1 MASSPCYIL
10 QLNVPIKFYPQ
21 RNHLVIDEQEVH
33 IEPLQARLLSYLI
46 DCKGQ
51 VVSTQKIAES
61 VWQRSHVSDNLVR
74 QVISQLRSHLQDT
87 SRPYQVI
94 KTIPKQGYLFDIKV
108 TQESEPTPDASVEG
122 LEISNASIKV
132 PAKNKRGIYL
142 ALASICLAVL
152 ATLLL
157 VTNKQIQLNTNP
169 AEIQAQTIPV
179 YIHELTL
186 DSSQDYTM
194 AESVFN
200 YLFYGLNS
208 ARSITGYHFSQLAQQ
223 DQENLVR
230 QGVEI
235 KGWIKHVEQDYLLTL
250 IVQNHQHPELNHKIE
265 QTFNESSFFDAIGDV
280 VLEVKA
286 VVAPN
291 TADYQEANHRVTSI
305 DNFDDWKAISAGI
318 SLFYQGKG
326 GEAFKPITQ
335 QLQQIQQQGRDN
347 YLVNAL
353 LSYAASLDYL
363 EGQKQKSQSQS
374 LVLAKQAF
382 EMNPRCDIA
391 NLTLGLALLINNQH
405 DQSYPYLFYAAES
418 TPSPI
423 SYYLLSVTEQSAN
436 NPKSSQYNYQRF
448 EGLQKENKGQL
459 FDLIESSQKANLF

>member
-10 QLNVPIKFYPQ
+10 QLNVPIKFYPE
-21 RNHLVIDEQEVH
+21 RNHLVIDEQEIH
-33 IEPLQARLLSYLI
+33 LEPLQARLLNYLI
-46 DCKGQ
+46 DCKGK
-51 VVSTQKIAES
+51 VISTQQIAES

-87 SRPYQVI
+87 SRPYHVI
-94 KTIPKQGYLFDIKV
+94 QTIPKQGYLFDINITEEHK
-108 TQESEPTPDASVEG
+108 PTSDASTEG
-122 LEISNASIKV
+122 LKAPNSNTEV
-132 PAKNKRGIYL
+132 DTKNRRGSYL
-142 ALASICLAVL
+142 AFASVCLAVL
-152 ATLLL
+152 TTLLL
-157 VTNKQIQLNTNP
+157 ITNNPKQLNTSS
-169 AEIQAQTIPV
+169 AEFQTQTIPV
-179 YIHELTL
+179 YLHELTL
-186 DSSQDYTM
+186 DSDQDYVM

-208 ARSITGYHFSQLAQQ
+208 ARNITGYHFSQLVQQ
-223 DQENLVR
+223 NQERLAR
-230 QGVEI
+230 QGVEV
-235 KGWIKHVEQDYLLTL
+235 KGWIKHTEQDYLLTL
-250 IVQNHQHPELNHKIE
+250 IVQNNQHPELNHKIE
-265 QTFNESSFFDAIGDV
+265 QTFNERSFFDAIGDV
-280 VLEVKA
+280 VLEIKA

-291 TADYQEANHRVTSI
+291 TTDYQTANHRITSI

-326 GEAFKPITQ
+326 GDAFKPITK
-335 QLQQIQQQGRDN
+335 QLQEIKQKGRDN

-353 LSYAASLDYL
+353 LSYTASLDYL
-363 EGQKQKSQSQS
+363 EGQNQVSKSQS

-391 NLTLGLALLINNQH
+391 NLTLGLALLINNRH
-405 DQSYPYLFYAAES
+405 DQSYPYLFYAAKS

-436 NPKSSQYNYQRF
+436 NPKGSQYNYQRY
-448 EGLQKENKGQL
+448 ENLQKENKGQL